1 MSSSPTRI
9 HHWPLAII
17 IALIVNALLFAGL
30 PLLTQVQE
38 RREGKPYESPILLT
52 AHRPPKPPTPEK
64 DRRKIKERELKKSP
78 KKLSV
83 SKRTSAKPKIDIPR
97 FEFARVVEGAG
108 SGMEIVS
115 PGRIKEIKDIKRIT
129 AKIGFELSEVDTPPR
144 ILRKFNPVYPFGAK
158 RQGLTGKVIIR
169 CLIGTDG
176 KAGKLKVLVSKP
188 EGIFDEAALAAVER
202 WLFKPGILG
211 GEAVP
216 TWVRIPITFELN

>member
-1 MSSSPTRI
+1 MRSSPARI

-38 RREGKPYESPILLT
+38 RRESNPYESPIMLM
-52 AHRPPKPPTPEK
+52 AHKPPKPPTPDK

-83 SKRTSAKPKIDIPR
+83 RKKTSDKPKIDMAK
-97 FEFARVVEGAG
+97 FEFASNVEGVG

-115 PGRIKEIKDIKRIT
+115 PARIKEIKDIKRIT

-144 ILRKFNPVYPFGAK
+144 ILRRFNPVYPFGAK
-158 RQGLTGKVIIR
+158 KQGLTGKVTIR

-176 KAGKLKVLVSKP
+176 KASRLKVLVSKP
-188 EGIFDEAALAAVER
+188 EGVFDEAALAAVER
-202 WLFKPGILG
+202 WRFKPGILG